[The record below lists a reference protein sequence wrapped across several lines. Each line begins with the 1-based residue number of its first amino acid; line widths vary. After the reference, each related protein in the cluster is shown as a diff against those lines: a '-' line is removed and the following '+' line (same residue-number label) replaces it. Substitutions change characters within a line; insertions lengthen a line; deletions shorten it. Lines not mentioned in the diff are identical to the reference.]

1 MPHHYVKLEGTAL
14 WNALELAIKDLVLN
28 RDIVESTARPYIV
41 GYLCQK
47 ILKVEEC
54 VRLRSIYEL
63 RLGRG
68 PYPTFEVSPQRFPE
82 REPGTIS
89 MYLADIAGIASH
101 GEKLLNLEN
110 TRREEF
116 RTLVAQ
122 SFADRWPDISQK
134 ITLKHTPV
142 LRQLMNDT
150 ESARILIRE
159 VLAD

>member
-110 TRREEF
+110 SPRRVSNTRRSKFCGPLARYIPEDHLE
-116 RTLVAQ
+116 A
-122 SFADRWPDISQK
+122 
-134 ITLKHTPV
+134 HTRPAPV
-142 LRQLMNDT
+142 DERHRERSDT
-150 ESARILIRE
+150 
-159 VLAD
+159 D